1 MKEKGFKS
9 LVTLEEARDKFFSS
23 FDTVK
28 RTTTIP
34 LTKAGGRITAEEIL
48 ALRPAPHYRRAA
60 MDGFAVVASDT
71 FGASQSSPNRI
82 RVGEKVEPGVATPVH
97 TGGLV
102 PEEADGV
109 LKIEETKK
117 GANKKLD
124 VYSSVAPGDN
134 VSPVGEDVKKGDTLL
149 EKGNEINPA
158 HLGLL
163 RSLGVEEVPVAEK
176 PVITI
181 IPTGEELVS
190 PGEEPGPG
198 QTIQSN
204 GIMIAEYARSWG
216 GSPVEDEV
224 LSDQPDDLK
233 KALSQKVEG
242 SDAIVFTGG
251 SSVGRRDRLV
261 EVLEEEGE
269 VLVHGVAIQPGK
281 PLGLA
286 VVEEVPVIALPG
298 YPVATLAGAYFFL
311 KPLIAHMTGWKAREK
326 TTTVQVAKKIHST
339 LGRLSLVRVTVTE
352 GKAYPIRVSG
362 SGVLSSVTRSDGFVL
377 IPKDSEGLATGKE
390 TELHYWR

>member
-9 LVTLEEARDKFFSS
+9 LVPLEEARGKFFSS
-23 FDTVK
+23 IDAIE
-28 RTTTIP
+28 RTKNLP
-34 LTKAGGRITAEEIL
+34 LIKAGGWIAAEDIL
-48 ALRPAPHYRRAA
+48 APRPAPHYRRAA

-82 RVGEKVEPGVATPVH
+82 QVEGRVEPGVATPVH
-97 TGGLV
+97 TGGSV
-102 PEEADGV
+102 PEGADAV

-117 GANKKLD
+117 QGKELD

-134 VSPVGEDVKKGDTLL
+134 VSPIGEDVKKGDTLL
-149 EKGNEINPA
+149 EKGKQINPPY
-158 HLGLL
+158 LGLL
-163 RSLGVEEVPVAEK
+163 RSLGVEEVPVAKK
-176 PVITI
+176 PEITV

-204 GIMIAEYARSWG
+204 GIMISEYAGSWG
-216 GSPVEDEV
+216 GSPVEHEV

-233 KALSQKVEG
+233 EALNRSIEG

-251 SSVGRRDRLV
+251 SSVGRRDRIV

-311 KPLIAHMTGWKAREK
+311 KPLIAYLTGCKAVEK
-326 TTTVQVAKKIHST
+326 TTTVQIAKKIPST
-339 LGRLSLVRVTVTE
+339 LGKLSLVRVTVTE

-377 IPKDSEGLATGKE
+377 VPRDSEGLAAGKE